1 MSKKIKMTKISLS
14 QARKQNNLVQFVN
27 EHRRDKKGD
36 AAAFDATLEAMA
48 GKSKPVPKTSS
59 ADNPDD

>member
-1 MSKKIKMTKISLS
+1 MVTLK
-14 QARKQNNLVQFVN
+14 QAITDGQLAKFVK

-36 AAAFDATLEAMA
+36 AAVFNSTLEAMA
-48 GKSKPVPKTSS
+48 GKSKPVPKTSP

>member
-1 MSKKIKMTKISLS
+1 MTTLKE
-14 QARKQNNLVQFVN
+14 ARDKGEIVAFVK

-59 ADNPDD
+59 ADAPDD

>member
-1 MSKKIKMTKISLS
+1 MTTLKE
-14 QARKQNNLVQFVN
+14 ARDKGEIAKFVK

-36 AAAFDATLEAMA
+36 AATFDQILESMA